1 MPYLNGQYHMPGAW
15 LDSPVRIVVVGAGG
29 SGSHVIAN
37 LAVLHQA
44 MMAMGHPHGLEVR
57 VYDHDEVSEA
67 NVGRA
72 KFYPADVG
80 SNKASVI
87 VNRINLCFGLDWGDV
102 PGAFHEGIRSEEL
115 TWPDIVIGC
124 VDTRSSRRSIQA
136 AMTRLGHYKE
146 KLWLDLGNGEHDG
159 QVVLGST
166 GKPDQRMPFVTELY
180 PEMLE
185 AKNDPKDAG
194 PSCSM
199 AEALRKQSAFV
210 NATCAVHAVSML
222 ANLFRTTRLD
232 YSAIFF
238 DISRARSTTLA
249 ASPDAWARFGWVPKV
264 PKVRKSPARKPARA
278 ARAKSGAVA

>member
-1 MPYLNGQYHMPGAW
+1 MPYVNNEYRLPGEW
-15 LDSPVRIVVVGAGG
+15 MDRPVRVVVVGAGG

-37 LAVLHQA
+37 LAVQHQA
-44 MMAMGHPHGLEVR
+44 MLALGHPHGLQVR

-80 SNKASVI
+80 NNKASVI
-87 VNRINLCFGLDWGDV
+87 VNRINLCFGLAWQDV
-102 PGAFHEGIRSEEL
+102 PHAFHESLDVKERE
-115 TWPDIVIGC
+115 WPDIVIGC
-124 VDTRSSRRSIQA
+124 VDTRRSRRAIHASLTKHA
-136 AMTRLGHYKE
+136 SYFGE

-166 GKPDQRMPFVTELY
+166 GKDHERMPFVTDLY

-185 AKNDPKDAG
+185 AKSDPKDAG

-210 NATCAVHAVSML
+210 NSACAMNAVSML
-222 ANLFRTTRLD
+222 ANLFRTARLE

-238 DISRARSTTLA
+238 DISRGRTTTLA
-249 ASPDAWARFGWVPKV
+249 AAPDAWARFGWEPKA
-264 PKVRKSPARKPARA
+264 PTKRAATKRARKAPARLA
-278 ARAKSGAVA
+278 AA